1 MSDKGKS
8 KKGKG
13 GDAKAAAGGGSAWA
27 GPASGESL
35 WSMPDVP
42 QGLPPEVLLARTRV
56 ICGPDFNSN
65 VRARR
70 GRAGA
75 WRAPNPHAGRG

>member
-1 MSDKGKS
+1 MSEGKKS
-8 KKGKG
+8 KKDKGKG
-13 GDAKAAAGGGSAWA
+13 GDGGAKGGAAR
-27 GPASGESL
+27 GPASYDSVFD
-35 WSMPDVP
+35 MPDVP
-42 QGLPPEVLLARTRV
+42 RGLPPEVELARTRV